1 MSSEGPRASYT
12 TMADGTQDD
21 WNIIVSQM
29 KPHQKALPERL
40 IAHLNLLGGD
50 YGGYAVDRLEHC
62 LQTAT
67 RAFQAGEDEEYVVA
81 ALLHDIGD
89 TLGPANHADVAA
101 AIIKPFVAERTHWIV
116 EKHAIFQGY
125 YFFHYLGLDRNLRDQ
140 FRGHPHFEACAQF
153 CHLYDQNSFDPAFQ
167 SMPLSAFKPM
177 IQRVFARPK
186 NSIYLRS
193 PSADA
198 AE

>member
-1 MSSEGPRASYT
+1 MSSDGPRAGYT
-12 TMADGTQDD
+12 EMAKSTQED
-21 WNIIVSQM
+21 WDIIVDQM
-29 KPHQKALPERL
+29 KPHQKALPQRL
-40 IAHLNLLGGD
+40 IAHMQLLAGD
-50 YGGYAVDRLEHC
+50 YGGYPVDRLEHC

-67 RAFQAGEDEEYVVA
+67 RAQQAGQEEEYVVA

-101 AIIKPFVAERTHWIV
+101 AVLKPFVSERTHWIV
-116 EKHAIFQGY
+116 EKHAVFQGY
-125 YFFHYLGLDRNLRDQ
+125 YFFQYLGLDRNLRDQ
-140 FRGHPHFEACAQF
+140 YRGHPHFEACAQF

-167 SMPLSAFKPM
+167 SMPLAAFEPM

-186 NSIYLRS
+186 NSIYLR
-193 PSADA
+193 PAAA

>member
-12 TMADGTQDD
+12 TMADGTQED
-21 WNIIVSQM
+21 WDIIVSQM

-50 YGGYAVDRLEHC
+50 YGGYSVDRLEHC
-62 LQTAT
+62 LQTGT

-101 AIIKPFVAERTHWIV
+101 AIVKPYMSERMHWIV

-125 YFFHYLGLDRNLRDQ
+125 YFFHYLGLDRTMRDQ
-140 FRGHPHFEACAQF
+140 YRGHPHFEACAQF

-167 SMPLSAFKPM
+167 SMPLSAFEPM
-177 IQRVFARPK
+177 VQRVFARPK
-186 NSIYLRS
+186 NSIYLRPGS
-193 PSADA
+193 TKA